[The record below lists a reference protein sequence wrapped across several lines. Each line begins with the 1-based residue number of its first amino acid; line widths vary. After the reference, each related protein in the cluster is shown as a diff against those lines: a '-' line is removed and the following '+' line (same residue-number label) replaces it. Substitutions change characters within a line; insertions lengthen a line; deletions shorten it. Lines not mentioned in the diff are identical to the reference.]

1 MARYYGRRSYRRS
14 YKPYKPR
21 YTPRY
26 YRPKYKAAIS
36 TYRRYGKS
44 KKKSA
49 IKTLNDASKF
59 MQKALNKASRQK
71 QYKGVSP
78 VLRALKADM
87 AVIKKINTKSNL
99 KKSTKLLYASAATDV
114 GARPAGYNGPVGIA
128 TTTPSAD
135 VLAYMAKYPHTA
147 TLNGMDPSV

>member
-1 MARYYGRRSYRRS
+1 MGRYYARRSSYRRR

-49 IKTLNDASKF
+49 IKTLNDATKF
-59 MQKALNKASRQK
+59 MTKALNKATRQK
-71 QYKGVSP
+71 QYKPIST
-78 VLRALKADM
+78 VLRALKNDM
-87 AVIKKINTKSNL
+87 GIIKKINTKKYL
-99 KKSTKLLYASAATDV
+99 KSTRTAGYKLGATDV
-114 GARPAGYNGPVGIA
+114 PNAPAGHIAIAPQANTLRNMLGIQEVWDPA
-128 TTTPSAD
+128 HLPPA
-135 VLAYMAKYPHTA
+135 
-147 TLNGMDPSV
+147 GMDVAV